1 MELRKKVES
10 LEKEKVDS
18 STVDKLV
25 TDRLREMFPPA
36 LWDGIAAWN
45 AGGQQGPIH
54 VPSFSGSNSNMNQQ
68 NLSLDLVTPPPNAAA
83 QPPLHL
89 VAPTP
94 PTVPVPENNSLATG
108 TRALVSTLAELDA
121 ITKVTN

>member
-1 MELRKKVES
+1 M
-10 LEKEKVDS
+10 DS
-18 STVDKLV
+18 TTVDKLV
-25 TDRLREMFPPA
+25 TDRIREMFPPV
-36 LWDGIAAWN
+36 LLEGIAAWT
-45 AGGQQGPIH
+45 AGGQQGPIY
-54 VPSFSGSNSNMNQQ
+54 VPSFSGSNSTMNQQ
-68 NLSLDLVTPPPNAAA
+68 NLSPDLVTPPPNAAA

-94 PTVPVPENNSLATG
+94 PTAVVVHTTPEPPENNSPAAG